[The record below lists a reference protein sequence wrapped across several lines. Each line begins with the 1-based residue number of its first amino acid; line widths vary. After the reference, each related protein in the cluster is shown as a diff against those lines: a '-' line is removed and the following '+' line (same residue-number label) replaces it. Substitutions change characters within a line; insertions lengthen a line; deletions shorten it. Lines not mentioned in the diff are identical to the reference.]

1 MVTHTL
7 APDRGRKMTILL
19 TSFMSCFAKIPIF
32 GVFTAAFFPKHAALV
47 MIIPYLDGIVVGII
61 AAKVLDGN
69 RLSRYSRSLRDGTA

>member
-1 MVTHTL
+1 MKRPML
-7 APDRGRKMTILL
+7 
-19 TSFMSCFAKIPIF
+19 
-32 GVFTAAFFPKHAALV
+32 PKHAALV